1 MILLGAYFDVFF
13 SGGEMCLGITFDLVS
28 IALSPGINTATLSK
42 SHHLPIGHF
51 SEAMRSFACVEHPHL
66 RQRPVPAMPAASHKS
81 QALQVS
87 MRAASVS
94 GSVAVKPE
102 PAHLTSDEPRLAAC
116 CGRLGGVGG
125 YALIRAACSG
135 VFSPRDMQ

>member
-1 MILLGAYFDVFF
+1 
-13 SGGEMCLGITFDLVS
+13 MCLGITFDLVS

-66 RQRPVPAMPAASHKS
+66 RQRPVPAMPAASHRS

-87 MRAASVS
+87 MRLASVS
-94 GSVAVKPE
+94 GSVAVKPLRAKLASE
-102 PAHLTSDEPRLAAC
+102 PPREVAI
-116 CGRLGGVGG
+116 CGMLGGGG
-125 YALIRAACSG
+125 GFALIRAACSG
-135 VFSPRDMQ
+135 VFSPREMQ